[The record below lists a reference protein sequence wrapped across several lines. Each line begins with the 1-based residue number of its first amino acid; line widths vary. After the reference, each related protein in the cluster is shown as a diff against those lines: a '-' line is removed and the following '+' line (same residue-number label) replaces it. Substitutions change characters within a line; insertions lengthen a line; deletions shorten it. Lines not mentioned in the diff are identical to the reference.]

1 MVMLV
6 ILAFSVLVTLQT
18 VSPSNLCSTAG
29 LCCKHR
35 DSECVAQKVFPNH
48 TVDTSQLPCYCDH
61 ACIRLDD
68 CCSDYKHFCAVHD
81 CKLSEWG
88 PWSPCSVRCG
98 AGGFTERHRVIL
110 HQASNGGAGC
120 PHLVQAKP
128 CSGRACDEDEPE
140 ERWTEGL
147 SSTMSTMP
155 SLTSQKSTD
164 NGTGIDE
171 STKAVASKAASKGA
185 SMTASTV
192 ASMASRQEVFHT
204 LVASHESHHPLQL
217 NKESSCMEMVIIRA
231 TIGCQHHDSRLH
243 IGTRICVDCPQYKT
257 TKSKSSRLFS
267 PNDQEILEQEVN
279 CAELTQTPIRKFRL
293 SAHCH
298 GKLTFL
304 APDPASKCSCSKGLH
319 FRLIPEE
326 VPTDDSTI

>member
-1 MVMLV
+1 V
-6 ILAFSVLVTLQT
+6 
-18 VSPSNLCSTAG
+18 
-29 LCCKHR
+29 
-35 DSECVAQKVFPNH
+35 
-48 TVDTSQLPCYCDH
+48 
-61 ACIRLDD
+61 
-68 CCSDYKHFCAVHD
+68 
-81 CKLSEWG
+81 SEWG

-110 HQASNGGAGC
+110 HQASNGGTGC

-147 SSTMSTMP
+147 SMSSTSTMP
-155 SLTSQKSTD
+155 SLTSQKTTD

-171 STKAVASKAASKGA
+171 STKVAAAA
-185 SMTASTV
+185 A
-192 ASMASRQEVFHT
+192 ASRQGTVFHT
-204 LVASHESHHPLQL
+204 LVASHENHHLLQL

-243 IGTRICVDCPQYKT
+243 IGTRICVDCPQYKNT
-257 TKSKSSRLFS
+257 KSSRFS
-267 PNDQEILEQEVN
+267 SNEDGEEILEPEVN
-279 CAELTQTPIRKFRL
+279 CAELTQTPIRKFRI

-319 FRLIPEE
+319 FRLIPE
-326 VPTDDSTI
+326 VPAATMDTSTV